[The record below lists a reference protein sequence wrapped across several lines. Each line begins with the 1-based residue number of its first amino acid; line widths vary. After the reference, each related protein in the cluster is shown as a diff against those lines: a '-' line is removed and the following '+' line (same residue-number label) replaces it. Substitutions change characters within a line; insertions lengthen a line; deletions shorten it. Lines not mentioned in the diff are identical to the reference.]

1 MFTLHE
7 ECRVLPLWWLAAQS
21 QGGVVVTAA
30 HQQGPR
36 ALTRE
41 EQRMQEAA
49 EMRRA
54 RRAGVSRMEWA
65 RQREVEWGHQR
76 PISAG
81 DWGSGSCREVGG
93 AASEGAAARPQTADN
108 GCV

>member
-1 MFTLHE
+1 M
-7 ECRVLPLWWLAAQS
+7 
-21 QGGVVVTAA
+21 TAA

-65 RQREVEWGHQR
+65 RQREVEWGHRR
-76 PISAG
+76 PSSAG
-81 DWGSGSCREVGG
+81 DWGREIGG